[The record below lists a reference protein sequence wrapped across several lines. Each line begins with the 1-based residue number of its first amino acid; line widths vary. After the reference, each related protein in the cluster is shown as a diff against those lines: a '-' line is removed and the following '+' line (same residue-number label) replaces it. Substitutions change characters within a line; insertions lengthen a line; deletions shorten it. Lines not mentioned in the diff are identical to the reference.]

1 LIYEGKDIH
10 SQKDGDFSLYSLPEQ
25 KLPQISVTSQEN
37 AEVPPVDKDYPF
49 VKKDAPP
56 KAWRIRIGQIDWNA
70 VSDVMVNFEYIGDMA
85 RLYLNGR
92 LVADNFWSK
101 TDWEVGLK
109 RWQKELSEPDSELV
123 LVISPW
129 KKDQKVF
136 VQKRPDVTE
145 DLTSTLLSVKTSA
158 ERSFT
163 LEIK

>member
-1 LIYEGKDIH
+1 VI
-10 SQKDGDFSLYSLPEQ
+10 
-25 KLPQISVTSQEN
+25 SQEN
-37 AEVPPVDKDYPF
+37 AEVPPADKDYPF
-49 VKKDAPP
+49 VKEDAPP
-56 KAWRIRIGQIDWNA
+56 KAWRIRIGEIDWDT
-70 VSDVMVNFEYIGDMA
+70 VSDVLVNFEYIGDMA

-101 TDWEVGLK
+101 PDWEVGLK
-109 RWQKELSEPDSELV
+109 RWQKELSEPDSELI

-129 KKDQKVF
+129 KKNQKVF

-145 DLTSTLLSVKTSA
+145 DLTAKLLLIKTSA